1 MVIDT
6 STGEYFCQYQTYI
19 SQEYR
24 EERGMN
30 TAINRLQ
37 KGFTLIEILIVMFI
51 CALVMLPALYGWQ
64 QQQQRLRL
72 IDTARQVATFIYSH
86 LMESV
91 YLNQHR
97 ILLVNI
103 MQSDWK
109 LIIKDA
115 NTGKQIV
122 TLNSTKFEDVEIK
135 SATRSSV
142 DLYGKQG
149 TTHAFRIELKN
160 EFGQITVFM
169 SVAGRIRACSNK
181 KIVGVPRC

>member
-1 MVIDT
+1 MKTV
-6 STGEYFCQYQTYI
+6 
-19 SQEYR
+19 
-24 EERGMN
+24 
-30 TAINRLQ
+30 INRLQ

-51 CALVMLPALYGWQ
+51 CALAMLPALYSWQ
-64 QQQQRLRL
+64 QHQQRLHL

-109 LIIKDA
+109 LIVKDA
-115 NTGKQIV
+115 NTGMHIV
-122 TLNSTKFEDVEIK
+122 TLNSTKFKGVEIK

-149 TTHAFRIELKN
+149 TTQAFRIELKN

-169 SVAGRIRACSNK
+169 SVVGRIRACSNK
-181 KIVGVPRC
+181 KIAGVPRC